1 LTYADLEVKNI
12 GMLAGGTG
20 ITPMFQI
27 LQAAHKNKDVSS
39 FSLIFGNKTAKD
51 ILMKDDIDQIHKSKT
66 FDFNLNYLID
76 KYEEGWEG
84 LTGYVNREMIS
95 KHLPA
100 PGHDSI
106 ILLCGPPIMCE
117 KSKAILLEL
126 GHSKDSIYEF

>member
-20 ITPMFQI
+20 ITPMFQL

-39 FSLIFGNKTAKD
+39 FSLIFGNKTSKD
-51 ILMKDDIDQIHKSKT
+51 ILMKDELDEIFNSKS

-76 KYEEGWEG
+76 RHEEGWEG
-84 LTGYVNREMIS
+84 LVGYVNKEMIS

-100 PGHDSI
+100 PGENTI
-106 ILLCGPPIMCE
+106 MLLCGPPIMCE
-117 KSKAILLEL
+117 KSKSMLLEL
-126 GHSKDSIYEF
+126 GYNKDSIYEF